1 MSNAYLHAVRDF
13 ELESVLP
20 DFADSE
26 AVNRRLRI
34 LDIGAGTGRQAA
46 QLQDK
51 GFDVV
56 AVDLPASAYAQERV
70 HPIVDYDGRQIP
82 LASGTIDVVFSSNV
96 LEHVPDVE
104 GLLGEMKRVLA
115 PGGVAI
121 HVLPTPA
128 WRWWTTLTHYPWV
141 AKRIVQRAFARS
153 AASGV
158 EKGVAQP
165 SRGALRS
172 VLLPA
177 RHGERGTTLTEG
189 WYYSEKWWRRTF
201 ESAGFRVVE
210 TRPVG
215 LFYTGSMLF
224 AERISIRRRQQL
236 SHWLGSACRAYLLS
250 PAASAVHANTDNAPE
265 AIDE

>member
-1 MSNAYLHAVRDF
+1 MSNDYLHAVRDF
-13 ELESVLP
+13 ELESVLA
-20 DFADSE
+20 DFAGAKAGNS
-26 AVNRRLRI
+26 RLRI

-46 QLQDK
+46 QLHDR

-56 AVDLPASAYAQERV
+56 AVDLPASAYAHERV
-70 HPIVDYDGRQIP
+70 HPIVDYDGKQIP
-82 LASGTIDVVFSSNV
+82 LASDTVDVVFSSNV

-104 GLLGEMKRVLA
+104 GLLGEMKRVLV
-115 PGGVAI
+115 PGGLAI

-141 AKRIVQRAFARS
+141 AKRIVQRTFAG
-153 AASGV
+153 AAANGA
-158 EKGVAQP
+158 EKGGAQP

-172 VLLPA
+172 VLWPA

-189 WYYSEKWWRRTF
+189 LYYSERWWRRTF

-210 TRPVG
+210 THPVG

-224 AERISIRRRQQL
+224 AERIPIRRRQQM
-236 SHWLGSACRAYLLS
+236 SRWLGSACRAYLLS
-250 PAASAVHANTDNAPE
+250 PAVSAVHSNTDTASE
-265 AIDE
+265 AMDD